1 MAKGVIEI
9 KENRCRG
16 CGFCEMFCKKGCIEM
31 SERVSNL
38 GLPLP
43 DFSNPDDCSA
53 CGMCAWM
60 CPHTAIEVYEYMEAS
75 PAAAL

>member
-9 KENRCRG
+9 KESSCRG

-31 SERVSNL
+31 SARVSNL

-43 DFSNPDDCSA
+43 DFSNPDNCIA
-53 CGMCAWM
+53 CGVCALM
-60 CPHTAIEVYEYMEAS
+60 CPHTAIEVYEYMDTS
-75 PAAAL
+75 STAAH

>member
-9 KENRCRG
+9 KESHCRG

-31 SERVSNL
+31 SERVSPL

-43 DFSNPDDCSA
+43 DFNNPENCSA

-60 CPHTAIEVYEYMEAS
+60 CPHLAIEVYEYADASPTEAS
-75 PAAAL
+75 

>member
-9 KENRCRG
+9 NEDYCRG
-16 CGFCEMFCKKGCIEM
+16 CGFCEMFCQNECIEM
-31 SERVSNL
+31 TDRVSPL

-43 DFSNPDDCSA
+43 DFSNPEDCIA

-60 CPHTAIEVYEYMEAS
+60 CPHLAIEVYKYAETS
-75 PAAAL
+75 TSSSK

>member
-1 MAKGVIEI
+1 
-9 KENRCRG
+9 
-16 CGFCEMFCKKGCIEM
+16 M

-43 DFSNPDDCSA
+43 DFINPDDCSA

-60 CPHTAIEVYEYMEAS
+60 CPHTAIEIYEYVDAS
-75 PAAAL
+75 PATVL

>member
-9 KENRCRG
+9 RENSCRG

-31 SERVSNL
+31 SKRVSNL
-38 GLPLP
+38 GLLLP
-43 DFSNPDDCSA
+43 DFINPDDCSA

-60 CPHTAIEVYEYMEAS
+60 CPHTAIEVYEYVEAS
-75 PAAAL
+75 PAAAF